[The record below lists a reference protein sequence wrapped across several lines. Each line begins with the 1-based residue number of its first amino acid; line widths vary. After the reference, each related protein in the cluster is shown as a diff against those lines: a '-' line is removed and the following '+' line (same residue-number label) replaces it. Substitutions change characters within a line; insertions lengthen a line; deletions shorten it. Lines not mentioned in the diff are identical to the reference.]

1 MIDVFWLMVARGFQS
16 HGLRALALDVG
27 LGHRPDSVGALSV
40 FVRSIRVGGLRFWL
54 TGAYSGAV
62 LVRFRA
68 CLGLL
73 V

>member
-40 FVRSIRVGGLRFWL
+40 FVRSIRVGDCAFG
-54 TGAYSGAV
+54 
-62 LVRFRA
+62 
-68 CLGLL
+68 
-73 V
+73 